1 MIYLYNY
8 LCTFTTAE
16 LTLILSVIEE
26 AEEGE
31 WTIDEAT
38 EKFQSS
44 GEGSY
49 WRTAFNQGV
58 TLDENIFQDYACNK
72 TSEEYIARHDL
83 TYLTPCGHELRCK
96 VRQNGS

>member
-1 MIYLYNY
+1 MYSYLF
-8 LCTFTTAE
+8 TFTPFE
-16 LTLILSVIEE
+16 LTLIPSIIEE
-26 AEEGE
+26 TEEGE

-44 GEGSY
+44 DEESY

-58 TLDENIFQDYACNK
+58 TLDENIFQDYDCNK

-96 VRQNGS
+96 VRQNES